1 MRLFLLV
8 FFFIYGALHLHAFLR
23 AKAAFDFGA
32 RTGIILVFFFIVMV
46 LAPVIIR
53 QSENAG
59 FDLFAL
65 TSDTEQMPLSVME
78 AMAMGK
84 LVVTVNNP
92 VLDHA
97 LRVTR
102 RAGGEPPGRIEDVL
116 EGDADA
122 RLHVERRGVDRR
134 ARLA

>member
-59 FDLFAL
+59 FDLFARYMAWIGYTWL
-65 TSDTEQMPLSVME
+65 GFIFLFFSASAFPGWNIPEAKAPPVRYSREAKEPL
-78 AMAMGK
+78 
-84 LVVTVNNP
+84 
-92 VLDHA
+92 
-97 LRVTR
+97 
-102 RAGGEPPGRIEDVL
+102 
-116 EGDADA
+116 
-122 RLHVERRGVDRR
+122 
-134 ARLA
+134 